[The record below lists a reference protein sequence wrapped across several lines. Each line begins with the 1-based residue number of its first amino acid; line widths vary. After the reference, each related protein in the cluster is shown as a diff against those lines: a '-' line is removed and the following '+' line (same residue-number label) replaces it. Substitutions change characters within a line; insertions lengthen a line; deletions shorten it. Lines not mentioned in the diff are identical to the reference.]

1 MAFQEETEA
10 LLTSLRNLAS
20 LACLVNA
27 TSIKDINS
35 GLLNEAGT
43 HKKAILSHLP
53 SMITSYPQLTQGNY
67 ALRWSSKEC
76 LGYCNPGGAVVGCEC
91 VLNKAPVF

>member
-20 LACLVNA
+20 LACLVDA

-35 GLLNEAGT
+35 GLLNGAGT
-43 HKKAILSHLP
+43 HKKAILPPAPFHDHSLP
-53 SMITSYPQLTQGNY
+53 SAYSGKLCPEMAQQRMSRLLLQP
-67 ALRWSSKEC
+67 WWCS
-76 LGYCNPGGAVVGCEC
+76 GGV
-91 VLNKAPVF
+91 